1 MKMNFQYTSI
11 KKLLAGLVFCF
22 SFNSHA
28 NDFSSRENFNKLLKV
43 SIKTKFLNVII
54 STNHGVLDLNSIHME
69 WLQIVVHLKIF

>member
-1 MKMNFQYTSI
+1 MRMNFQYTSI

-28 NDFSSRENFNKLLKV
+28 NDFILINYLKV